1 MIEAIIG
8 RAGTGKT
15 FACLQCAKKILETE
29 PLKTEI
35 IFLLPAYQTYR
46 AELELA
52 NLTGGAVNTRM
63 NSFNRFARQI
73 LDEIGGGL
81 IPRISEIGRRLLLRK
96 ILLNRDKAGDLKFFV
111 RAAKQHGF
119 AEILSDELKELRTYS
134 IDADKLDEAVDKI
147 SDDELKDKLRDL
159 KIFAEDFKLALS
171 DKLTDDENL
180 LERATEFLEQ
190 LPTIGNTEIFI
201 DGFIFFDPQQR
212 NFLRKLFTCARNVHI
227 TLPMDT
233 DLKSR
238 ENTFDVGI
246 FYRAYKTFETL
257 QKFADDLKIEFKVT
271 RLDTPQRFKFD
282 SLKILEQKL
291 FLMRNAQC
299 GMRNENAMRN
309 AKCVMRNENAISN
322 AQCVMRNDFDAT
334 SLKVFEAVNRRAEVE
349 AVAQEILQ
357 LVKKNYRLREI
368 GVLARDEK
376 YFSLIKPIFELHAI
390 PYFVDVKRAAT
401 NHPLAE
407 LIRSALEVLR
417 GWRRESIFRCL
428 RTGFFDVT
436 QEELDLLENYVVEFG
451 LKGSGTWQRSWDL
464 RRVKSLDAPIKAANS
479 TEIEY
484 LERINEIRKK
494 SVAPLIKFSEGV
506 KASENNVTALTT
518 ALFKLLEELNVYE
531 KLSTWSQSEENRG
544 NLALSREHLKIWDD
558 VINLFEEVVQALG
571 DEKITRAEF
580 ESIIGEGLD
589 ALEMSLI
596 PPGLDEVTVAQFDQN
611 SLQNSRVIF
620 VLGFDDENFPRKV
633 AEKNLLNDAD
643 RLRLNESGFEIS
655 LGGKEGSLA
664 EKFLIY
670 RGLTEAREF
679 LYLSYPL
686 ADAEG
691 QKISASSVLDRLQK
705 IFPLQTKKIELD
717 VLQSLGGEIFFAGE
731 KNLRAE
737 TAQKLYAPNKKMRAD
752 VTRFESFNQCPFKY
766 FSKYGLNLQERVEYK
781 VQTPDIGI
789 ILHAVMS
796 KFGRELKEENRQW
809 AEVSGVE
816 LNGRVEK
823 ILDDLT
829 PKLHNKI
836 LLSTKTLEHRRE
848 RIKKVAVE
856 SLSRLIELDKVSEFH
871 PQIFEQRFFDDK
883 KFDDVE
889 INLSGQIDRIDLSG
903 DGKYFLIIDY
913 KTGKASINLKKIY
926 HGLSLQLAIY
936 LGAANKLIRNEELG
950 IRNEKIPNSS
960 LLTPNCLEREA
971 GAMLYCLLK
980 ISSKGGKN
988 DSDAKI
994 EADKELKMPGLI
1006 RIDEEIK
1013 NAVDSSGNFVDL
1025 AKKNLMSRDDLQ
1037 TIIDYAEKILETTA
1051 EKILSGNIEVKPAKF
1066 SDADACEYCLYSALC
1081 NFDQA
1086 INETLTSKLKDS
1098 EIISAMNDALK

>member
-1 MIEAIIG
+1 MLEVIIG
-8 RAGTGKT
+8 RAGTGKS

-134 IDADKLDEAVDKI
+134 IDADKLDEAADKI

-159 KIFAEDFKLALS
+159 KIFAEDFKLALA

-190 LPTIGNTEIFI
+190 SPTIGNTEIFI

-246 FYRAYKTFETL
+246 FNRAYKTFKTL

-271 RLDTPQRFKFD
+271 RLNTPQRFKFD
-282 SLKILEQKL
+282 SLKILEQRL
-291 FLMRNAQC
+291 FS
-299 GMRNENAMRN
+299 MRN

-368 GVLARDEK
+368 GVLARDES

-428 RTGFFDVT
+428 RTGFFDVM

-620 VLGFDDENFPRKV
+620 VLGLDDENFPRKV

-643 RLRLNESGFEIS
+643 RLRLNESGLEIS

-664 EKFLIY
+664 GKFLIY
-670 RGLTEAREF
+670 RGLTEAREY
-679 LYLSYPL
+679 LYLSYPI
-686 ADAEG
+686 ADVEG

-705 IFPLQTKKIELD
+705 IFPLQTEKIELD
-717 VLQSLGGEIFFAGE
+717 VLQSLGSEIFFAGE

-936 LGAANKLIRNEELG
+936 LGAAKNFSGVKG
-950 IRNEKIPNSS
+950 
-960 LLTPNCLEREA
+960 REA

-1098 EIISAMNDALK
+1098 EIISAMNDAIKK